1 MHMAID
7 LVLHL
12 DRHLI
17 ELLTLYHGW
26 IYAILFAIIF
36 AETGLVVT
44 PFLPGDS
51 LLFGVGALAAIDD
64 SGSLSI
70 GWALLLLALAA
81 IAGNSVNYAIGRALG
96 QRAFSGQ
103 YRFFKLSYLRRTEGY
118 FRRHGGVTVLL
129 SRFTPIVRT
138 FAPFVA
144 GIGHMPYLRFQAF
157 NIAGGASWV
166 ALFLLGG
173 FAFGNLPWVKNNFG
187 VVTLL
192 VIAASLLPLLV
203 VALRDRGRVADAG
216 TGTDAGAGSI

>member
-1 MHMAID
+1 MHMAAD

-17 ELLTLYHGW
+17 ELLMLYHAW

-51 LLFGVGALAAIDD
+51 LLFGVGALAAVDD

-70 GWALLLLALAA
+70 GWALLLLAIAA

-96 QRAFSGQ
+96 QRAFSGH
-103 YRFFKLSYLRRTEGY
+103 YRFFKMSYLRRTEGY
-118 FRRHGGVTVLL
+118 FRRHGGLTVLL

-144 GIGHMPYLRFQAF
+144 GIGRMPYLRFQAF
-157 NIAGGASWV
+157 NIAGGVSWV

-173 FAFGNLPWVKNNFG
+173 FAFVNLPLVKNNFG
-187 VVTLL
+187 IVTLL
-192 VIAASLLPLLV
+192 VIAVSLVPLLA
-203 VALRDRGRVADAG
+203 VALSDRGGVHTADA
-216 TGTDAGAGSI
+216 DAGAGRS

>member
-1 MHMAID
+1 MGLLHTAAD

-12 DRHLI
+12 DRHLV
-17 ELLTLYHGW
+17 ELLALYDAW
-26 IYAILFAIIF
+26 IYAVLFGIIF

-51 LLFGVGALAAIDD
+51 LLFGVGALAAVDR
-64 SGSLSI
+64 SSSLSV
-70 GWALLLLALAA
+70 GWAFVLLAAAA

-96 QRAFSGQ
+96 QRAFSGR
-103 YRFFKLSYLRRTEGY
+103 YRFFKLAHLQRTEAY
-118 FRRHGGVTVLL
+118 FLRHGGLTVLL

-157 NIAGGASWV
+157 NICGGVSWV
-166 ALFLLGG
+166 ALFLFGG
-173 FAFGNLPWVKNNFG
+173 FAFGNLPVVRNNFG

-203 VALRDRGRVADAG
+203 VALRERGSR
-216 TGTDAGAGSI
+216 GASSSS

>member
-1 MHMAID
+1 MSLLHTAAD

-17 ELLTLYHGW
+17 ELLQLYHAW
-26 IYAILFAIIF
+26 IYAILCAIIF

-51 LLFGVGALAAIDD
+51 LLFGVGALAAVDQ

-70 GWALLLLALAA
+70 GWAFVLLAAAA

-96 QRAFSGQ
+96 RRAFSGQ
-103 YRFFKLSYLRRTEGY
+103 YRFFKLAYLTRTEGY
-118 FRRHGGVTVLL
+118 FRRHGGLTVLL

-144 GIGHMPYLRFQAF
+144 GIGRMPYLRFQAF
-157 NIAGGASWV
+157 NIAGGVSWV
-166 ALFLLGG
+166 ALFLFGG
-173 FAFGNLPWVKNNFG
+173 FAFGNLPWVKNNFS

-192 VIAASLLPLLV
+192 VIAVSLLPFLV
-203 VALRDRGRVADAG
+203 VALRERGSRA
-216 TGTDAGAGSI
+216 AGSGGS